1 MKRKIALALT
11 MAMLGTCLAG
21 CGQADTDTN
30 ASTEAKGTTAAAG
43 TAAAETT
50 ESEKEWYGTEDGK
63 TITLHFWGGVQPE
76 YGYDDLCANFN
87 EEYKDKGL
95 QVEYVRYVNDDNG
108 NLQLE
113 TYLMGGGDVDLFIGY
128 GGRTKMDKRVDSNLL
143 LDMSG
148 MLNDIGF
155 NLDDE
160 LGVANMAEYH
170 YDEIGRAHV

>member
-63 TITLHFWGGVQPE
+63 TERRSRFISGVVFSRSTDMMICVPTSMRSTKT
-76 YGYDDLCANFN
+76 
-87 EEYKDKGL
+87 KDF
-95 QVEYVRYVNDDNG
+95 R
-108 NLQLE
+108 
-113 TYLMGGGDVDLFIGY
+113 
-128 GGRTKMDKRVDSNLL
+128 
-143 LDMSG
+143 
-148 MLNDIGF
+148 
-155 NLDDE
+155 
-160 LGVANMAEYH
+160 
-170 YDEIGRAHV
+170 

>member
-30 ASTEAKGTTAAAG
+30 ASTEAKDTTAAAG

-113 TYLMGGGDVDLFIGY
+113 TYLMGGGDVDLFIEHTGHIQQQVGVY
-128 GGRTKMDKRVDSNLL
+128 TLVHFGTSAIANEQI
-143 LDMSG
+143 
-148 MLNDIGF
+148 DITT
-155 NLDDE
+155 
-160 LGVANMAEYH
+160 
-170 YDEIGRAHV
+170 AH